1 MQTYKSSMR
10 TWSRLFAIALGGILG
25 AAFGFFAGGFIG
37 ALSCDWNTKEAGCV
51 EIGAYGAITGG
62 SVLMPI
68 GAQLANSRRRSFPLF
83 LLTLLAVGGIGAAG
97 LIAALGTSREGIIV
111 ATPGVQLT
119 SCVAIQ
125 WGAPGPA
132 RV

>member
-1 MQTYKSSMR
+1 MR
-10 TWSRLFAIALGGILG
+10 TRGLLFAATLGGVLG

-51 EIGAYGAITGG
+51 EIGAYGAIIGG

-68 GAQLANSRRRSFPLF
+68 GSHLANFRRHSLPLF
-83 LLTLLAVGGIGAAG
+83 LTTLLAFGGIGTAG
-97 LIAALGTSREGIIV
+97 LIAALGTGLEGIIV
-111 ATPGVQLT
+111 ATPVVQLI
-119 SCVAIQ
+119 SCVAIHL
-125 WGAPGPA
+125 GATGPD